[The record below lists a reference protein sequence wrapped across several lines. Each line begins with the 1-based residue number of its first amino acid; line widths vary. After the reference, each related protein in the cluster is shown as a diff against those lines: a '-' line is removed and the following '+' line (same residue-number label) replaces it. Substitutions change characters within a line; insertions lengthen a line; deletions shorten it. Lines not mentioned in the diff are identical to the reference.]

1 MAFFRASGPIFGI
14 SVIKQNNEQTQG
26 ILVCWQC
33 VRGIARRISTRYSV
47 SQFPGQCGIYVVVEL
62 LYSKEGPV
70 MHKFQSTE
78 AIHTHTPAAASQ
90 F

>member
-1 MAFFRASGPIFGI
+1 MNKPKVFQYAG
-14 SVIKQNNEQTQG
+14 N
-26 ILVCWQC
+26 
-33 VRGIARRISTRYSV
+33 VRHLARRISTRYFV

-78 AIHTHTPAAASQ
+78 AIHTPAAASQ